1 MDKKVMELPGDAIYV
16 HDDFPGVEVHHP
28 AGVWWDSHTFG
39 VHDWAFM
46 FEYVLKNGIKTV
58 IEFGSGLS
66 SLLLS
71 QVCRVDS
78 LENWAKHA
86 ELVAGLATGRNNL
99 AVHLWDGV
107 EFPGH
112 LRRKYDMAFIDGP
125 DFRLKDETGVEKT
138 FVDRQGAFGVVAEL
152 TDRIFVHDALWHFQL
167 AQQVTRL
174 APTYNLKAVVKSDP
188 DEENTR
194 KLALWTRGA

>member
-1 MDKKVMELPGDAIYV
+1 MLELPENAVYF

-28 AGVWWDSHTFG
+28 PELWWDSHTFG

-46 FEYVLKNGIKTV
+46 FEFVLKNGIKTV

-71 QVCRVDS
+71 QVCRVDA

-107 EFPGH
+107 TFPGH
-112 LRRKYDMAFIDGP
+112 LWRKYDMAFIDGP
-125 DFRLKDETGVEKT
+125 DFRRKDENGVEKT
-138 FVDRQGAFGVVAEL
+138 FVDRKPAFTLVGRL
-152 TDRIFVHDALWHFQL
+152 SDRVFVHDCMWHFQL
-167 AQQVTRL
+167 ALQVTHL
-174 APTYNLKAVVKSDP
+174 ATMYNLKAIIKSDP
-188 DEENTR
+188 AEENDR
-194 KLALWTRGA
+194 KLALWVRGA